1 MNQPDL
7 PISFDPSQKN
17 ASHIL
22 ELRHVLDYEVPYV
35 DFHAHPFFEIYFY
48 MNGPVERYIVGNRS
62 YELRPGDILIIP
74 PTVMHHPIFQTQK
87 AQYERIVLW
96 ISQEFYESINR
107 IDPSVCNILHNSQ
120 ANEAYLIRCAT
131 PDLTRQLEGYLRS
144 MWQEQRSDALCKT
157 AYFYSWCTTFL
168 IILNRIV
175 AEGKV
180 VSSTHEH
187 KNTLLDKLLTYIH
200 ENYASPISLASAAE
214 QFFVSPSTVEQLF
227 SKKLGKPF
235 YRYVTECRIIHAQA
249 LIIQG
254 VPLKSVG
261 QACGYNDYSNF
272 YKAFTREVGISPSD
286 FKQQMPPDHFQT
298 TLNRERAVAESRKIV
313 E

>member
-1 MNQPDL
+1 MSQTEAQM
-7 PISFDPSQKN
+7 IHDPSHSPSSQ
-17 ASHIL
+17 IL
-22 ELRHVLDYEVPYV
+22 ELRHVVDNEIPYV

-48 MNGPVERYIVGNRS
+48 MNGPVERYVIGNRS
-62 YELRPGDILIIP
+62 YELQPGDILIIP
-74 PTVMHHPIFQTQK
+74 PTVMHHPIFHTRK

-96 ISQEFYESINR
+96 ISQEFYDSINR
-107 IDPSVCNILHNSQ
+107 VDPSVCNILHSSKN
-120 ANEAYLIRCAT
+120 NEEYLIRCAT

-144 MWQEQRSDALCKT
+144 MWEEQRSDEPCKT
-157 AYFYSWCTTFL
+157 AYFYSLCTTFL
-168 IILNRIV
+168 VKLNRITANGQV
-175 AEGKV
+175 I
-180 VSSTHEH
+180 SSPHEH
-187 KNTLLDKLLTYIH
+187 KNSLLDKLLTYIH

-272 YKAFTREVGISPSD
+272 YKAFTREVGVSPSD

-298 TLNRERAVAESRKIV
+298 TLNRERAVAESRKIID
-313 E
+313 

>member
-1 MNQPDL
+1 MYQNDAPITYDPDHQL
-7 PISFDPSQKN
+7 PSQT
-17 ASHIL
+17 L
-22 ELRHVLDYEVPYV
+22 ELRHVLDHQIPYV
-35 DFHAHPFFEIYFY
+35 DFHAHPFYEIYFF
-48 MNGPVERYIVGNRS
+48 MNGPVERYIIGNRS
-62 YELRPGDILIIP
+62 YELKPGDILMIP

-96 ISQEFYESINR
+96 ISREFYETINR
-107 IDPSVCNILHNSQ
+107 IDPTVCNILYRCQ
-120 ANEAYLIRCAT
+120 ANEDYLIRCSS
-131 PDLTRQLEGYLRS
+131 PELTNQLEGYLRA
-144 MWQEQRSDALCKT
+144 MWQEQQSDAPCKT
-157 AYFYSWCTTFL
+157 AYFYCLCTTFL
-168 IILNRIV
+168 VMLNRLA
-175 AEGKV
+175 AENKLLP
-180 VSSTHEH
+180 SSHQQQ
-187 KNTLLDKLLTYIH
+187 NSLLDNLLSYIH

-254 VPLKSVG
+254 TPLKSVG

-272 YKAFTREVGISPSD
+272 YKAFTRELGISPSD

-298 TLNRERAVAESRKIV
+298 TLTRERAVAESRKII

>member
-1 MNQPDL
+1 
-7 PISFDPSQKN
+7 
-17 ASHIL
+17 
-22 ELRHVLDYEVPYV
+22 
-35 DFHAHPFFEIYFY
+35 
-48 MNGPVERYIVGNRS
+48 
-62 YELRPGDILIIP
+62 
-74 PTVMHHPIFQTQK
+74 
-87 AQYERIVLW
+87 
-96 ISQEFYESINR
+96 
-107 IDPSVCNILHNSQ
+107 
-120 ANEAYLIRCAT
+120 
-131 PDLTRQLEGYLRS
+131 
-144 MWQEQRSDALCKT
+144 MWQEQCSDAPCKT
-157 AYFYSWCTTFL
+157 AYFYSLCTTFL
-168 IILNRIV
+168 VMLNRIV

-180 VSSTHEH
+180 TSSTPEH
-187 KNTLLDKLLTYIH
+187 KNTLLDKLLAYIH

-298 TLNRERAVAESRKIV
+298 TLTRERAVAESRKIV

>member
-1 MNQPDL
+1 MTQSDA
-7 PISFDPSQKN
+7 PITYDPSQPSP
-17 ASHIL
+17 SHTL
-22 ELRHVLDYEVPYV
+22 ELRHVLDNEIPYV

-48 MNGPVERYIVGNRS
+48 LNGPIERYIVGNRS
-62 YELRPGDILIIP
+62 YELKPGDILMIP
-74 PTVMHHPIFQTQK
+74 PTVMHHPIFTTQK

-96 ISQEFYESINR
+96 ISQEFYETMNR
-107 IDPSVCNILHNSQ
+107 IDHTVCNILHNSKT
-120 ANEAYLIRCAT
+120 NEEYLIRCAT
-131 PDLTRQLEGYLRS
+131 PELTHQLEGYLRA
-144 MWQEQRSDALCKT
+144 MWQEQSSDAPCKT
-157 AYFYSWCTTFL
+157 AYFYSLCTTFL
-168 IILNRIV
+168 VMLNRIV
-175 AEGKV
+175 AEGKIITG
-180 VSSTHEH
+180 THEH
-187 KNTLLDKLLTYIH
+187 KNTLLDKLLAYIH

-254 VPLKSVG
+254 APLKSVG

-298 TLNRERAVAESRKIV
+298 TLTRERLIAESRKLV

>member
-1 MNQPDL
+1 MNQTEAQM
-7 PISFDPSQKN
+7 IHDPSHSPSSQ
-17 ASHIL
+17 IL
-22 ELRHVLDYEVPYV
+22 ELRHVVDNEIPYV

-48 MNGPVERYIVGNRS
+48 MNGPVERYVIGNRS
-62 YELRPGDILIIP
+62 YELQPGDILIIP

-96 ISQEFYESINR
+96 ISQEFYDSINR
-107 IDPSVCNILHNSQ
+107 VDPSVCNILHSSKK
-120 ANEAYLIRCAT
+120 NEEYLIRCAT
-131 PDLTRQLEGYLRS
+131 PDLTRQLVGYLRS
-144 MWQEQRSDALCKT
+144 MWEEQRSDEPCKT
-157 AYFYSWCTTFL
+157 AYFYSLCTTFL
-168 IILNRIV
+168 VMLNRITANGQV
-175 AEGKV
+175 I
-180 VSSTHEH
+180 SSPHEH
-187 KNTLLDKLLTYIH
+187 KNSLLDKLLTYIH

-298 TLNRERAVAESRKIV
+298 TLNRERAVAESRKIID
-313 E
+313 

>member
-1 MNQPDL
+1 MNQTETQM
-7 PISFDPSQKN
+7 SHDPSHSPSSQ
-17 ASHIL
+17 IL
-22 ELRHVLDYEVPYV
+22 ELRHVVDNEIPYV

-48 MNGPVERYIVGNRS
+48 MNGPVERYVIGNRS
-62 YELRPGDILIIP
+62 YELQPGDILIIP

-96 ISQEFYESINR
+96 ISQEFYDSINR
-107 IDPSVCNILHNSQ
+107 IDPSVCNILHSSKN
-120 ANEAYLIRCAT
+120 NEEYLIRCAT

-144 MWQEQRSDALCKT
+144 MWEEQRSDEPCKT
-157 AYFYSWCTTFL
+157 AYFYSLCTTFL
-168 IILNRIV
+168 VKLNRIT
-175 AEGKV
+175 ANGQV
-180 VSSTHEH
+180 VSSPHEH
-187 KNTLLDKLLTYIH
+187 KNSLLDKLLTYIH

-298 TLNRERAVAESRKIV
+298 TLNRERAVAESRKIID
-313 E
+313 